1 MNHSRAGR
9 AASLA
14 VAAAVCVLVA
24 ACQGSAPAATAST
37 SPTPTDARGVLD
49 VYLRALVA
57 GDCPSGRTLWVAGA
71 HTTGDGDLCG
81 DVTVTVY
88 RIGDAATP
96 TPTETV
102 YATTLTTGDSRDGSV
117 PPGQVAWFYT
127 LDQQPDGRWLIHAG
141 GSGP

>member
-1 MNHSRAGR
+1 MNHSRPSR

-14 VAAAVCVLVA
+14 VAAALCVLVA
-24 ACQGSAPAATAST
+24 ACQGSAPAATDSA
-37 SPTPTDARGVLD
+37 SPTPADARGVLD
-49 VYLRALVA
+49 AYLRALVA
-57 GDCPSGRTLWVAGA
+57 GDCQSGRTLWSGG

-81 DVTVTVY
+81 DATVSVY

-102 YATTLTTGDSRDGSV
+102 YATTLTTGGSRDGSV
-117 PPGQVAWFYT
+117 SAGQVTWFYT
-127 LDQQPDGRWLIHAG
+127 LDQEPDGRWLIHAG